1 MIRQHSEKQ
10 FDRVGNALAA
20 SGHSVHTLPTDISD
34 RSSVDVLP
42 RIADEMGGIVAIAY
56 KAGVSAATSGALRI
70 LGVNLL
76 GTVHV
81 IDDFEPLASRG
92 TSLVVL
98 R

>member
-1 MIRQHSEKQ
+1 
-10 FDRVGNALAA
+10 
-20 SGHSVHTLPTDISD
+20 
-34 RSSVDVLP
+34 
-42 RIADEMGGIVAIAY
+42 MGGIVAIAY